1 MKLVVLAVGRLREPA
16 LRSVADDYL
25 GRIRRFCR
33 CDEVELRS
41 EDDLAHRWPPEA
53 WRILLDADGD
63 RVSSVELSRRLERW
77 SSSGKGDAVFS
88 RASWRSSG
96 KGVVAFA
103 IGGAEGF
110 SSRLPRDCEAR
121 LSLSTLTLPHRLARI
136 VLFEQLY
143 RSLTLIRNVPYARE
157 A

>member
-1 MKLVVLAVGRLREPA
+1 MKLVVLAVGRLRDPA

-77 SSSGKGDAVFS
+77 SSSGKG
-88 RASWRSSG
+88 
-96 KGVVAFA
+96 VVAFA

>member
-1 MKLVVLAVGRLREPA
+1 VKLVVLAVGRLRSPA
-16 LRSVADDYL
+16 FRSLADDYL

-41 EDDLAHRWPPEA
+41 EDEVAHRWPADA
-53 WRILLDADGD
+53 WRIILDPDGD

-77 SSSGKGDAVFS
+77 A
-88 RASWRSSG
+88 SSG

-103 IGGAEGF
+103 IGGSEGF
-110 SSRLPRDCEAR
+110 SSRSPPDCEAR

-143 RSLTLIRNVPYARE
+143 RSLTLIRNLPYARE
-157 A
+157 E